1 MNSTLQC
8 LSNIEVLT
16 NYFISNSFVADINTT
31 NPLGMGGKLA
41 SSYSELLKNIWC
53 KSDRY
58 FTPWELKKI
67 I

>member
-31 NPLGMGGKLA
+31 NPLGMGTHLETKLN
-41 SSYSELLKNIWC
+41 LLNFFK
-53 KSDRY
+53 
-58 FTPWELKKI
+58 
-67 I
+67 